1 MGGTPI
7 TPSPGVAGTARPRSR
22 RRVMGA
28 AVALAGGAVVA
39 ACGGLRGQGGAG
51 PQTSAGAGT
60 SPSKV
65 SGTLRFSFFGSVE
78 EQALWEKI
86 SQQFEAK
93 TPGVTVVPEHIPS
106 AYFTKIQTAIAGGDA
121 ADVILM
127 EDKPTAGY
135 AKKGFFRELDPFIS
149 ADRSFKF
156 EDYHAGLFDG
166 LKYRGKLYGLP
177 QHWLTQSIAY
187 NKQLLSKAGV
197 AYPPADW
204 RDPSWNW
211 STFLETAR
219 KLTVREGSNVTQWG
233 FPLTGYSWTRWRMWV
248 WQNGG
253 DVLSSDLKTCL
264 LDTPQA
270 IEGLQFYADLMNRHH
285 VAPTNEE
292 RQAAGGL
299 DDVNLFAQ
307 GKAAMIATPPYF
319 HQLRS
324 RIKDFEWDVAP
335 MPRQKKSA
343 APLWPDSISINA
355 ATKVAEAAWALVRYV
370 VGPDGQRTLTELG
383 RGVPVLKS
391 VSDSPSFLQL
401 DRDPRSVKLYLDV
414 PQYGIVTQYTTV
426 WDEMEQLNKA
436 ELEPVFLGQ
445 RTAKDAVA
453 SLVPQV
459 NRLLQTAEA
468 G

>member
-1 MGGTPI
+1 ASPAGSGGT
-7 TPSPGVAGTARPRSR
+7 
-22 RRVMGA
+22 GA
-28 AVALAGGAVVA
+28 APGK
-39 ACGGLRGQGGAG
+39 
-51 PQTSAGAGT
+51 
-60 SPSKV
+60 PSG
-65 SGTLRFSFFGSVE
+65 SLRFAFFGTIE
-78 EQALWEKI
+78 EKAVWEKI
-86 SQQFEAK
+86 AEQYVAK
-93 TPGVTVVPEHIPS
+93 TPGVTVVPEHIP
-106 AYFTKIQTAIAGGDA
+106 AQYFVKIQAAIAGGDA

-127 EDKPTAGY
+127 EDKPTSGY

-149 ADRSFKF
+149 ADGTFKRD
-156 EDYHAGLFDG
+156 DYYGVLFDG

-197 AYPPADW
+197 KAPPTDW
-204 RDPSWNW
+204 QDGSWNW
-211 STFLETAR
+211 GTFLDAAK
-219 KLTVREGSNVTQWG
+219 KLTLRDGNNVTQWG

-253 DVLSSDLKTCL
+253 DVLAQDLKTCL
-264 LDTPQA
+264 LDTPAA

-292 RQAAGGL
+292 RTAAGGL
-299 DDVNLFAQ
+299 DDVALFAQ

-324 RIKDFEWDVAP
+324 RIQDFEWDVAP
-335 MPRQKKSA
+335 MPRQKKGA

-355 ATKVAEAAWALVRYV
+355 PTKVPDAAWGMLRFV
-370 VGPDGQRTLTELG
+370 VGPDGQKTVTELG
-383 RGVPVLKS
+383 RGVPVLKAVAS
-391 VSDSPSFLQL
+391 SPSFLQV
-401 DRDPRSVKLYLDV
+401 DKDPRAVKLYLDV
-414 PQYGIVTQYTTV
+414 PQYGVVTQYTTE
-426 WDEMEQLNKA
+426 WDEMERVNRV

-453 SLVPQV
+453 SLVPQI
-459 NRLLQTAEA
+459 NRLLQQAEV